1 MAHIHK
7 RELIIGFTFG
17 ISFFIILILM
27 FQPFF
32 EGSKNFL
39 AYSDDVFNQLTKGS
53 SYFIPKLKA
62 DIEKYRD
69 IQIKGEITLKKSSE
83 KAQVDLEDDIKLMS
97 LLLEGAGASVK
108 VKDSSLEVT
117 GDLYLILKAA
127 LEDADYMYWNND
139 QVLRDKYGHSDAK
152 KILRVWHK
160 SLSQL
165 NKYLLKEKKTEEA
178 KIINIVLT
186 KGIEPGYNFFGIN
199 PKSIKEQ
206 ALTLIA
212 LLFFYLFY
220 TLWWGYAMVY
230 LTEGLGLSTKK
241 PKKKREV

>member
-7 RELIIGFTFG
+7 RELIIGFTLG
-17 ISFFIILILM
+17 ISFFITLILII
-27 FQPFF
+27 QPFF
-32 EGSKNFL
+32 EGGKNFL
-39 AYSDDVFNQLTKGS
+39 AYSDDVFNQLAKGS
-53 SYFIPKLKA
+53 SYFIPKLKS

-83 KAQVDLEDDIKLMS
+83 KAQVDLEDEIKLMS
-97 LLLEGAGASVK
+97 LLLEGAGAFVR

-139 QVLRDKYGHSDAK
+139 QVLRYKYGHSDAK

-165 NKYLLKEKKTEEA
+165 NKYFLKEKKTEEA
-178 KIINIVLT
+178 KIINTVLT

-206 ALTLIA
+206 ALTLTA

-220 TLWWGYAMVY
+220 TLWWDYAIFY
-230 LTEGLGLSTKK
+230 LTEGLGLSIKK